1 MRIGRAWWIVF
12 GLTSVAWLAVEPGV
26 FATAAF
32 IPFRNLMVQYS
43 GLLAMAWISIAMV
56 LAIRPRW
63 PEKWFG
69 GLDKMYRLHKWL
81 GISALVMTM
90 FHWSWSNAPKWAG
103 AWGLLERVPHG
114 PRPELAN
121 PIAQWL
127 TSFRGAAEF
136 IGEWGFYAA
145 TLLIVVA
152 LVNWFPYRLFYKT
165 HRILAVAYLALV
177 LHAVVLTKFDYWLS
191 PVGLLFVPLLAS
203 GTWAAI
209 IVLLRRIA
217 AGRQVQGTIASMQ
230 YFPGVRALEVVIDVP
245 QGWIGHKPGQFV
257 FVTSDTSEGAHPY
270 TIASAWNE
278 SDRRITFIV
287 KELGDYTERLHE
299 TLRIGQAVKIEGP
312 YGCFTFEDTC
322 PDQIWVG
329 GGVGITPFIA
339 RMKYLADR
347 VPRPVQVVHLFHPT
361 ADYDKGAVA
370 KLVADADAAG
380 VRLKVLVDERDG
392 HLDGERIRAAVPAW
406 RKSSIWFCGPI
417 GLGQGLRRDFAAAG
431 MTSDQQFHQELFAM
445 R

>member
-26 FATAAF
+26 FKTATF
-32 IPFRNLMVQYS
+32 IPFRDLMVQYS
-43 GLLAMAWISIAMV
+43 GLLAMACMSIAMV

-81 GISALVMTM
+81 GISALVLTVL
-90 FHWSWSNAPKWAG
+90 HWSWSKAPKWAG
-103 AWGLLERVPHG
+103 ALGLLERAPHG

-121 PIAQWL
+121 PIAQW
-127 TSFRGAAEF
+127 FMDVRGAAEF
-136 IGEWGFYAA
+136 IGEWAFYVA
-145 TLLIVVA
+145 TLLIVLT
-152 LVNWFPYRLFYKT
+152 LVQRFPYRLFYIT
-165 HRILAVAYLALV
+165 HRVLAVAYLALV

-191 PVGLLFVPLLAS
+191 PVGLLLVPLLAS

-209 IVLLRRIA
+209 IVLLRRVA
-217 AGRQVQGTIASMQ
+217 AGRQVGGKIASMQ
-230 YFPGVRALEVVIDVP
+230 YFPGVRALEVAIDVP
-245 QGWIGHKPGQFV
+245 EGWSGHKPGQFV

-278 SDRRITFIV
+278 SDKRITFIV
-287 KELGDYTERLHE
+287 KELGDHTACLHE
-299 TLRIGQAVKIEGP
+299 TLRIGQNVRIEGP

-329 GGVGITPFIA
+329 GGIGITPFIA

-347 VPRPVQVVHLFHPT
+347 NPRPVQAIHLFHPT
-361 ADYDKGAVA
+361 ADYDKNAVA
-370 KLVADADAAG
+370 KLVADAEAAG
-380 VRLKVLVDERDG
+380 VRLQVLVDERDG
-392 HLDGERIRAAVPAW
+392 LLDGERIRAAVPAW

-431 MTSDQQFHQELFAM
+431 MTLDRQFHQELFAM